1 MGSCMNQR
9 SLGETKQRILVLML
23 DGETTAEALS
33 SKLDMNMSVVRRHL
47 EEMVAQSLVTSS
59 FKKAG
64 RGRPSRIYSISL
76 EGRTAVSSKY
86 DLVADLLTTAA
97 EKDLGAKKSEQL
109 YASAGR
115 LLAKGAGVLG
125 SAESLLPVLADFG
138 FQPELRNEG
147 RKRLIISKNCP
158 IAKLAQKHPTLTCD
172 TFHTAFLRE
181 ALKQPRVELRQDI
194 ARGAPECIHEF

>member
-1 MGSCMNQR
+1 MSQS
-9 SLGETKQRILVLML
+9 SLGETKQRILVLLL

-33 SKLDMNMSVVRRHL
+33 SRLGMNMSVVRRHL
-47 EEMVAQSLVTSS
+47 EEMVAQRFVAS
-59 FKKAG
+59 FFMRAG

-76 EGRTAVSSKY
+76 EGRNAVSSRY
-86 DLVADLLTTAA
+86 DLVADLLTVAA
-97 EKDLGAKKSEQL
+97 EKDLGNEKSAQL

-115 LLAKGAGVLG
+115 LLAKSAREIG

>member
-1 MGSCMNQR
+1 MSQLL
-9 SLGETKQRILVLML
+9 LGETKQRILVLLL
-23 DGETTAEALS
+23 DGETTAELLS

-47 EEMVAQSLVTSS
+47 EELVSQNLVASS
-59 FKKAG
+59 FKRAG

-86 DLVADLLTTAA
+86 DLVVDLLTTAV
-97 EKDLGAKKSEQL
+97 EEDLGAKRSEQL

-115 LLAKGAGVLG
+115 LLAKGAGEPG
-125 SAESLLPVLADFG
+125 SVESLLPVLADFG

-158 IAKLAQKHPTLTCD
+158 IAKLAQKYPTLTCN
-172 TFHTAFLRE
+172 TFHTIFLRE

-194 ARGAPECIHEF
+194 ARGAIECIHES